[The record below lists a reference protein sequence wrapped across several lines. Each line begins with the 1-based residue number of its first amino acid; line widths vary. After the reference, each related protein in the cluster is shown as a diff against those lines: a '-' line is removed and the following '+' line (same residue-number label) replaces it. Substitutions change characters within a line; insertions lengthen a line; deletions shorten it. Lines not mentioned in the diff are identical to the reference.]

1 MKPCTI
7 ARHTCYII
15 GVVYCC
21 KSHSHMRMQLQL
33 STRVDCIYTHNI
45 NSYLH
50 TDCIFFYCFIKG
62 EEKRVYE
69 FIARHFLAC
78 CSQDAKGF
86 ETTVEIDIAGEKVG
100 LQAIYLH

>member
-1 MKPCTI
+1 
-7 ARHTCYII
+7 
-15 GVVYCC
+15 
-21 KSHSHMRMQLQL
+21 MRMQLQL

>member
-1 MKPCTI
+1 MQKSQSQEYATPTQY
-7 ARHTCYII
+7 TCLL
-15 GVVYCC
+15 
-21 KSHSHMRMQLQL
+21 H
-33 STRVDCIYTHNI
+33 THN
-45 NSYLH
+45 NDSYLR
-50 TDCIFFYCFIKG
+50 TDCISFYFFIKG

-100 LQAIYLH
+100 LQAIYPH